1 MRSRV
6 DEAVQT
12 FESGYNCAQAVFATY
27 ADLFGLSK
35 ETALKLSSPMGAG
48 VGRMREICGAVS
60 GMALLSGL
68 KEGNID
74 PKNEEAKE
82 HIYKLVR
89 GMSDRFAAE
98 NGTIICRELLGKK
111 NKEQSAKPEER
122 TQNYYATRPCSRL
135 IACAAK
141 IVEEMLLEE
150 FD

>member
-1 MRSRV
+1 MKSRV

-48 VGRMREICGAVS
+48 VGRMREVCGAVS

-68 KEGNID
+68 KEGNTD
-74 PKNEEAKE
+74 PDNEEAKE
-82 HIYKLVR
+82 HIYGLVR
-89 GMSDRFAAE
+89 EMSDKFTAE
-98 NGTIICRELLGKK
+98 NGTLICKELLGK
-111 NKEQSAKPEER
+111 NREQSAKPEER
-122 TQNYYATRPCSRL
+122 TQDYYATRPCSRL

>member
-74 PKNEEAKE
+74 PKIGRA
-82 HIYKLVR
+82 
-89 GMSDRFAAE
+89 S
-98 NGTIICRELLGKK
+98 CRE
-111 NKEQSAKPEER
+111 R
-122 TQNYYATRPCSRL
+122 
-135 IACAAK
+135 
-141 IVEEMLLEE
+141 V
-150 FD
+150 